1 MMPQTGNDMR
11 ETAPQNLAASAL
23 RVRMYDVGFGD
34 AFLLLIPDGT
44 RTRKVLIDGGSIA
57 QGSAPMA
64 DVVRQIVQDVTDSD
78 GTARIDVV
86 VMSHRH
92 RDHVSGFAQPLWDR
106 VEVQEVW
113 MPWTEDPKDPLARQI
128 REAQSSLAAHLD
140 KAIQEQLAAA
150 GPDTAEGARIAAFG
164 EMAMNALSNED
175 AMRTLHEGFAGRPR
189 RRFLP
194 TPKPDESSFET
205 PALPGVTI
213 HILGPSRDEDV
224 IAQMDPPAG
233 RSYLR
238 LAEDQAEADGTPE
251 PFNPSWWVTDEEYS
265 GVHDWHHL
273 LPATEDR
280 SRIRELNADL
290 EGVVAATLEGAVN
303 GTSLMLVLQ
312 VGKAH
317 LLFPGDA
324 QWGTW
329 RVAMSDPDLRALMK
343 RAVFYKIGHHGSHNA
358 TPKEFVE
365 KIMSPDVW
373 AMASTRTR
381 GTWPIPKPELMAAL
395 ANRTHLIARSDQSG
409 QVGSDFTV
417 KGSSYIECAIQL

>member
-1 MMPQTGNDMR
+1 MMSRTGDKRGTRPQKPA
-11 ETAPQNLAASAL
+11 APTL

-34 AFLLLIPDGT
+34 AFLVLIPDGT
-44 RTRKVLIDGGSIA
+44 QTRKVLFDCGSIA

-64 DVVRQIVQDVTDSD
+64 TVTRRIVKDVTDSD

-92 RDHVSGFAQPLWDR
+92 RDHVSGFAQPVWDQ

-113 MPWTEDPKDPLARQI
+113 MPWTEDPKDQLARQI

-140 KAIQEQLAAA
+140 KAIQAQLAAA
-150 GPDTAEGARIAAFG
+150 GPGAAEGARMAAYG

-175 AMRTLHEGFAGRPR
+175 AMRTLHDGFAGRPR

-194 TPKPDESSFET
+194 TKNPDESTFET
-205 PALPGVTI
+205 PALPGVII
-213 HILGPSRDEDV
+213 HILGPSRDEDI

-238 LAEDQAEADGTPE
+238 LADDQAEADGIPE
-251 PFNPSWWVTDEEYS
+251 PFSPNWWVAEQEYAGES
-265 GVHDWHHL
+265 NWQHL
-273 LPATEDR
+273 LLPEKDKT
-280 SRIRELNADL
+280 RIRELNANR

-365 KIMSPDVW
+365 EIMGPDVW

-381 GTWPIPKPELMAAL
+381 GTWPIPKPELMTAL
-395 ANRTHLIARSDQSG
+395 TNRTRLIARSDQSG

-417 KGSSYIECAIQL
+417 KGSSYIECAIPL